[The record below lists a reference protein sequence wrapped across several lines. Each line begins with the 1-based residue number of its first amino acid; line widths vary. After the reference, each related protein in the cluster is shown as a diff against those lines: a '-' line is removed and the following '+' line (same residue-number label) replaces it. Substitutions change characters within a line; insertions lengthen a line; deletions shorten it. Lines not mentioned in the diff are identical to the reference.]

1 MKLDKSPNSSVAVC
15 SCGVR
20 FVAHTPQKALDQ
32 LLPHVAEWVCGI
44 NAISKL
50 KRIYKKEGLELD
62 YEQQG
67 LLEAHEEARRSVGQR
82 AKADPSNRQRVV
94 LVHPL
99 EGRGVLSQGF
109 GANPRAYGRLGQDGH
124 NGLDYSVQEGTP
136 VVAMAD
142 GIVRFAGEGVD
153 EILMGSAAGTCVLVS
168 SAGFLHGY
176 AHLSR
181 VYVQNG
187 SKVTAGSVLG
197 LSGSTGLSTG
207 PHLHAELIPL
217 YDMVPVLSNGYMGR
231 IDPAPYLQKQGGLLP
246 KKGEALANKG
256 GTPMGAGG
264 TPAKPADEGTAGD
277 AGQQVAA

>member
-1 MKLDKSPNSSVAVC
+1 M
-15 SCGVR
+15 
-20 FVAHTPQKALDQ
+20 
-32 LLPHVAEWVCGI
+32 PHVAEWICGS

-62 YEQQG
+62 YEQQE

-82 AKADPSNRQRVV
+82 SKVDPSNRQRVV

-124 NGLDYSVQEGTP
+124 NGLDYSVPEGTP

-142 GIVRFAGEGVD
+142 GVVRFAGEGVD

-187 SKVTAGSVLG
+187 SVAKAGSVLG

-207 PHLHAELIPL
+207 PHLHAELIPVYGL
-217 YDMVPVLSNGYMGR
+217 APVLDNGFMGR
-231 IDPAPYLQKQGGLLP
+231 IDPTPYMTKEGGLLP
-246 KKGEALANKG
+246 KKGEALAHKGGASGIKG
-256 GTPMGAGG
+256 GTPPAIGG
-264 TPAKPADEGTAGD
+264 GPAKPAGIDTA
-277 AGQQVAA
+277 ASQSLGQAA